1 MTLIQPLGDKI
12 IAKPVEPTNKQGS
25 LIIPANYAQSLRT
38 HFKAE
43 VLASGPKAKDIAPVG
58 SFVHVSETLG
68 EKFNYEGNA
77 LISGRLRDVNGV
89 VLTA

>member
-1 MTLIQPLGDKI
+1 M
-12 IAKPVEPTNKQGS
+12 
-25 LIIPANYAQSLRT
+25 
-38 HFKAE
+38 
-43 VLASGPKAKDIAPVG
+43 LASGPKAKDIAPVG
-58 SFVHVSETLG
+58 SFVHVSETWG